1 MINRLKTPRRVDTL
15 TNDKRVTRPVLGKWL
30 YLLSLS
36 ALFIW
41 LGNLFFGG
49 YIYFRAD
56 GLVVRETFQI
66 GVHYSGTIED
76 LMVAEG
82 DYIEAG
88 ADVALANSLDIIR
101 EQTALTIRL
110 SELAASRAHLQS
122 RSAVLRSL
130 VPAAEKRAKTMREL
144 VDKVREAYRAG
155 LGTNQNLSRLL
166 EDDFD
171 SERDAT
177 QLAGEARAT
186 LDELRILDNIIAEV
200 RGSLDNLK
208 AAYKGGHITAPAS
221 GIVTDFEVKEGSV
234 VTKGDGLMV
243 VLSPPDYILAYLDP
257 SALYTVDL
265 NDEVSISYGPNRL
278 AGTVTRIYPLSA
290 VLPLEF
296 QKAFRPKERSQMLR
310 IDLAP
315 GETPPPLFTKV
326 QVRAPGM
333 IPNWLFGIF

>member
-1 MINRLKTPRRVDTL
+1 MKRLRIPRRLDTL

-30 YLLSLS
+30 YLMSLL
-36 ALFIW
+36 ALFMW

-49 YIYFRAD
+49 YVYFRAD
-56 GLVVRETFQI
+56 GLAVREAFQV
-66 GVHYSGTIED
+66 GAHYAGTIED

-88 ADVALANSLDIIR
+88 AGVARVNSIDIIR
-101 EQTALTIRL
+101 EQTALTVRL
-110 SELAASRAHLQS
+110 SELAAKRATLQS
-122 RSAVLRSL
+122 RAAVLQSL
-130 VPAAEKRAKTMREL
+130 IPAAKRRAVTTREL
-144 VDKVREAYRAG
+144 VDKAREAYRKG

-171 SERDAT
+171 SEREAT
-177 QLAGEARAT
+177 ELVGEAGAT
-186 LDELRILDNIIAEV
+186 REERRILENIIADIQ
-200 RGSLDNLK
+200 GSLDNLK

-221 GIVTDFEVKEGSV
+221 GIVTDFEVREGSV

-243 VLSPPDYILAYLDP
+243 VLAPPDYILAYLDP
-257 SALYTVDL
+257 NALHTVGM
-265 NDEVSISYGPNRL
+265 NDKVTVSYGPNRL
-278 AGTVTRIYPLSA
+278 SGTVTRIYPLSA

-310 IDLAP
+310 IDFVP

-326 QVRAPGM
+326 RVRAPGM
-333 IPNWLFGIF
+333 IPNWLFGLF